1 MRRPSRRTSSAQAR
15 ALSAYWDEVSVRAPA
30 DPVPPADLDRDL
42 ATTVR
47 HLTAIPGGA
56 APDPRFADQLLNRI
70 VAASQERT
78 AMSTASAAP
87 LSPMSAAPIPLATHG
102 VIRERRWSAGFA
114 LAAVALIALL
124 SAWAVALRDDGRSGR
139 RDVTVVAAAGTSASV
154 TTPTGGEATPPAS
167 ANLTVGD
174 GDNALFY
181 TAVVDLTGS
190 NGVAELW
197 LVDVAPRGTLFPVAA
212 DSHLVMPLSGKLSQ
226 PETPLTLYGGQ
237 AVSFPGTAPWQLQN
251 TSDATIRVLVLSLGA
266 EQPPGANA
274 RSTVPPDAASIP
286 TLGAVD
292 LGPLV
297 VDPSLG
303 EALLEVS
310 TAVGPNTQTW
320 FDTGADGLAVILAES
335 SPSNPAVVDVG
346 AGAVS
351 LIRAQADGSRGVP
364 VALAEPD
371 DHPTTV
377 YLVGGDLVSIKDGA
391 AASVRAQGDA
401 NLPILIITLRF
412 DSARLQSIQSGGIAI
427 PASTNAAGTPISPE
441 GCGVGQYTAEEL
453 RALVATLAAG
463 PLPSLNFG
471 LADGEPADVWTTRN
485 IETEAD
491 RLASCIRTND
501 PLRYSRLW
509 SADGLRFRYSVRD
522 LDEDLAMEVLPED
535 SPGMVD
541 ATVQDV
547 RVHPDGRVSAVV
559 DLGGEVAYVVWV
571 KENGVYLVELFND
584 AIFAGPLAVGARC
597 DTAPLDAASLAGATP
612 EPLTPV
618 AFPPGEGLD
627 ISEPLPVG
635 TTPGSAPPDTAG
647 LEIATAAVPRIFDCL
662 STLDPARVYPL
673 ATEAFRGQWVAV
685 AGERWP
691 LAAPES
697 NPQTR
702 LPLAI
707 PTITSV
713 ETWEAGGGN
722 HMGVVVVGESVAAY
736 VVLTEV
742 DGEWL
747 VDGWA
752 PL

>member
-1 MRRPSRRTSSAQAR
+1 
-15 ALSAYWDEVSVRAPA
+15 
-30 DPVPPADLDRDL
+30 
-42 ATTVR
+42 
-47 HLTAIPGGA
+47 
-56 APDPRFADQLLNRI
+56 
-70 VAASQERT
+70 
-78 AMSTASAAP
+78 
-87 LSPMSAAPIPLATHG
+87 
-102 VIRERRWSAGFA
+102 
-114 LAAVALIALL
+114 
-124 SAWAVALRDDGRSGR
+124 
-139 RDVTVVAAAGTSASV
+139 
-154 TTPTGGEATPPAS
+154 
-167 ANLTVGD
+167 
-174 GDNALFY
+174 
-181 TAVVDLTGS
+181 
-190 NGVAELW
+190 
-197 LVDVAPRGTLFPVAA
+197 
-212 DSHLVMPLSGKLSQ
+212 
-226 PETPLTLYGGQ
+226 
-237 AVSFPGTAPWQLQN
+237 
-251 TSDATIRVLVLSLGA
+251 
-266 EQPPGANA
+266 
-274 RSTVPPDAASIP
+274 
-286 TLGAVD
+286 
-292 LGPLV
+292 
-297 VDPSLG
+297 
-303 EALLEVS
+303 
-310 TAVGPNTQTW
+310 
-320 FDTGADGLAVILAES
+320 
-335 SPSNPAVVDVG
+335 
-346 AGAVS
+346 
-351 LIRAQADGSRGVP
+351 
-364 VALAEPD
+364 
-371 DHPTTV
+371 
-377 YLVGGDLVSIKDGA
+377 
-391 AASVRAQGDA
+391 
-401 NLPILIITLRF
+401 
-412 DSARLQSIQSGGIAI
+412 
-427 PASTNAAGTPISPE
+427 
-441 GCGVGQYTAEEL
+441 
-453 RALVATLAAG
+453 
-463 PLPSLNFG
+463 
-471 LADGEPADVWTTRN
+471 
-485 IETEAD
+485 
-491 RLASCIRTND
+491 
-501 PLRYSRLW
+501 
-509 SADGLRFRYSVRD
+509 
-522 LDEDLAMEVLPED
+522 MEVLPED

-612 EPLTPV
+612 EPLTPA

-647 LEIATAAVPRIFDCL
+647 LEIATAAVTRIFDCL